1 MFCKKGKR
9 YSLNR
14 RAAIG
19 GARNKGVW
27 VLAMQKIYK
36 TAMIYRRW

>member
-19 GARNKGVW
+19 EARKKGVW
-27 VLAMQKIYK
+27 VSYMMCVEYIAY
-36 TAMIYRRW
+36 AGW

>member
-19 GARNKGVW
+19 GVRNKGVW
-27 VLAMQKIYK
+27 VKYMMCVEYIAY
-36 TAMIYRRW
+36 AGW